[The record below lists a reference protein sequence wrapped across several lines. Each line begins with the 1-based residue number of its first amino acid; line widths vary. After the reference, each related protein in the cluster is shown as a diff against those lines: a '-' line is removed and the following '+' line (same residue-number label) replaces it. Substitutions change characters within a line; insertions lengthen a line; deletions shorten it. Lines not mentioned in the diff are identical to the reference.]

1 MDFVMFPELAS
12 PVEVVS
18 AHAVARR
25 DDGTLND
32 TAECGKRAFFRPDE
46 TPMPWPSSHPYKRC
60 RECAKATGFQAANE
74 YTGEFV
80 PGHP

>member
-1 MDFVMFPELAS
+1 MNFVMFPELEA
-12 PVEVVS
+12 PEVLFS

-25 DDGTLND
+25 EDGTLSD
-32 TAECGKRAFFRPDE
+32 TTECRKRAFFRPDE
-46 TPMPWPSSHPYKRC
+46 TPMPWPASHPYKRC

-74 YTGEFV
+74 DTGEFV

>member
-1 MDFVMFPELAS
+1 M
-12 PVEVVS
+12 VS

-25 DDGTLND
+25 DDGTPND

-60 RECAKATGFQAANE
+60 REVREG
-74 YTGEFV
+74 YRL
-80 PGHP
+80 PGGQR